1 MRFVKAAVV
10 GLCVLGGAAV
20 QAQEVVM
27 GLDQAIQVALV
38 NNSSIIQSDAN
49 ASSAA
54 AGLTAA
60 YGGYLPSVSA
70 SGGWNRWQTDRAAAS
85 TASVGGGTFLL
96 PPSRTTTT
104 SFTAGLSAGLVL
116 FDGLSKQAL
125 VGQAGSRSDAAV
137 HATVRTRQSI
147 VFQVQS
153 NYLDVLRNGQLVKV
167 ADETLKRDQR
177 QLERITE
184 SNKVGSA
191 AMADVYRQQS
201 AVATDE
207 LSLITS
213 QNSFDKARTNLVAL
227 VGLDSE
233 KEYTFADSSIALEI
247 EQADLDSTTAHLGD
261 FAGLSKRAL
270 LSRPDYLEAKE
281 SFDAASS
288 GVTMARSGYFP
299 SLSASVGY
307 GLSSDQL
314 SSLRDNKTINW
325 GLNLRWTIFDGFQTN
340 LSLQS
345 AIAGRRI
352 AEISLVQAERDINAQ
367 LKNALLD
374 LEAARKQYEVSQKG
388 VVSASEDSKIA
399 EERYN
404 LGAGTLLDLYTA
416 NTTLVSAQANLVNS
430 VYNYVTAKRNVEYM
444 LGERS
449 Y

>member
-1 MRFVKAAVV
+1 M
-10 GLCVLGGAAV
+10 
-20 QAQEVVM
+20 
-27 GLDQAIQVALV
+27 
-38 NNSSIIQSDAN
+38 
-49 ASSAA
+49 
-54 AGLTAA
+54 
-60 YGGYLPSVSA
+60 
-70 SGGWNRWQTDRAAAS
+70 
-85 TASVGGGTFLL
+85 
-96 PPSRTTTT
+96 
-104 SFTAGLSAGLVL
+104 
-116 FDGLSKQAL
+116 
-125 VGQAGSRSDAAV
+125 GQAGSRSDAAV

-207 LSLITS
+207 LALITS

-227 VGLDSE
+227 VGLDPE

-270 LSRPDYLEAKE
+270 LSRPDYLGAKE

-325 GLNLRWTIFDGFQTN
+325 GLNVRWTIFDGFQTN